1 MATASGS
8 DDAHLYLGIGQT
20 RGHIMVCPSL
30 QEWIGEG
37 LRKESL
43 VLKERCK
50 ARALQSQGGAAGKT
64 GSPWQEA
71 LVSYEPGPSQCALL
85 GLGLWHWDRC
95 LSHGFI
101 FAPGGPHPAGGQDS
115 FDSGKLLSMG
125 PPRRAR
131 ELLPLHLP
139 ICSFGEAGKV
149 CHAVSRRRRRLAH
162 AMFWAIRGVNA
173 INELG
178 GHSIPGHRHFVVRCA
193 AGCPFEPL
201 QGLS

>member
-1 MATASGS
+1 MGHHTKWRTACKLDLSDASVLLHEGFLKLVETLLCVDQLDVSYLASGELMARQLQMCEKKHRDKLQMATASGS

-71 LVSYEPGPSQCALL
+71 LVSYEPGPSQFALL
-85 GLGLWHWDRC
+85 WLGL
-95 LSHGFI
+95 LALGSVL
-101 FAPGGPHPAGGQDS
+101 GPRFSLCPRWAASGWWAGQ
-115 FDSGKLLSMG
+115 F
-125 PPRRAR
+125 
-131 ELLPLHLP
+131 
-139 ICSFGEAGKV
+139 
-149 CHAVSRRRRRLAH
+149 
-162 AMFWAIRGVNA
+162 
-173 INELG
+173 
-178 GHSIPGHRHFVVRCA
+178 
-193 AGCPFEPL
+193 
-201 QGLS
+201 